1 MRLDQGAFLF
11 LPAPGCAIIVSNSGR
26 RNHGRR
32 AGQNQ
37 DRLALRADEAVPDID
52 LDVSRLPAR
61 PRSRKHTC
69 ERGHRSRSDDNFC
82 EAAFDLSCAVPDGVV
97 SEARASGR
105 LVFIDTPEGAVRV
118 LDSRLAGG
126 GAASP
131 VRICVP
137 GLGSPWWGDV
147 GSKDILRFLHSLRGI
162 LRRHP
167 HACASVCLAPHLS
180 ADKVLLERAG
190 WMCDAAL
197 SLSAFTADP
206 ALSATFPSYHGLVT
220 IHTLPAPHTVLPP
233 SDKHSTLRGAG
244 VSGENNLAFK
254 CTRKRMLFETLHL
267 DIEGGVGERRTTS
280 APATMASM
288 DAGETHSRAPQVSER
303 EMGGEARQGLAAVEV
318 QLEVE
323 TGKPKKA
330 KKKVGFSSDW

>member
-1 MRLDQGAFLF
+1 M
-11 LPAPGCAIIVSNSGR
+11 
-26 RNHGRR
+26 
-32 AGQNQ
+32 
-37 DRLALRADEAVPDID
+37 
-52 LDVSRLPAR
+52 SRLPAR

-82 EAAFDLSCAVPDGVV
+82 EAAFDLSCAVPEGVV